1 MGSSPSF
8 LDAVVIPFV
17 QGPKILDVGCGFG
30 RWGAL
35 LTTNYWETCFGE
47 PAARPKIT
55 GCDGY
60 LPNVNLAR
68 RSGFYTQVIHTI
80 FPPLPFHDESFNT
93 VLLLDVI
100 EHLDNENGL
109 KLIDEGKRITSH
121 RVIISTPNQHAIR
134 SAHATMTGWN
144 DLEAH
149 LSYWPRDLLHRL
161 GFKLYGAGWRAGG
174 GCWRAM
180 LRRLNL
186 LSFYDGAIRPS
197 IMSMSRYFPF
207 FAENIVGVWK
217 KEIDFSLC
225 SQEVYSDF
233 C

>member
-8 LDAVVIPFV
+8 LDAVVISFV
-17 QGPKILDVGCGFG
+17 QGPKILDAGCGFG

-47 PAARPKIT
+47 PAARPEIT

-60 LPNVNLAR
+60 LPNVQLAR
-68 RSGFYTQVIHTI
+68 RSGFYNQVIHAI
-80 FPPLPFHDESFNT
+80 FPPLPFPDESFDT

-100 EHLDNENGL
+100 EHLKNENGL
-109 KLIDEGKRITSH
+109 ELIDEAKRITSH
-121 RVIISTPNQHAIR
+121 RVILSTPNWYAIR

-149 LSYWPRDLLHRL
+149 LSYWTKDHLRRR

-174 GCWRAM
+174 RYWRGI
-180 LRRLNL
+180 LKRINL
-186 LSFYDGAIRPS
+186 LPFYDGVIQPS
-197 IMSMSRYFPF
+197 LLSMSRYFPS
-207 FAENIVGVWK
+207 FAENIVGVWDK
-217 KEIDFSLC
+217 K
-225 SQEVYSDF
+225 
-233 C
+233 